1 MKVKVFIDGSSGTT
15 GLRIADRLAER
26 PEIELLSISSEGRKD
41 VHERAK
47 VINSADLAFLC
58 LPDAASKEVMPLLRP
73 DVKVLDTST
82 AFRTDAAWDYG
93 FPELKGQK
101 AKIQNSYRVAVPG
114 CYASGFISIAR
125 PLVELG
131 LVPQSYPFSCTG
143 ISGYSGG
150 GKKMIADYESP
161 DRPAHSK
168 LDAPKSYGLS
178 LGHKHLPEM
187 AAVTGLD
194 TAPNFVPVVAD
205 YYAGMETMIPL
216 DVTALGVSAP
226 QVASALAEYYDGQP
240 MVKVHPLCEGTDGG
254 FLAANKLA
262 GKDTLEIYCLAN
274 PDGTRMQLISLFD
287 NLGKGSSGAAVQCM
301 NLMLGLE
308 ETKGLAR

>member
-15 GLRIADRLAER
+15 GLRIADRLAAR
-26 PEIELLSISSEGRKD
+26 PEIELLSISAEGRKD

-101 AKIQNSYRVAVPG
+101 EKIQNSYRVAVPG

-131 LVPQSYPFSCTG
+131 LVPQSYSFSCTG
-143 ISGYSGG
+143 ISGYSGSG
-150 GKKMIADYESP
+150 AGKLPTASAVVSDIVEIAGHMEDNIPTGWTDEKQPVAPMGEVTFSYFLRLAGKSA
-161 DRPAHSK
+161 DK
-168 LDAPKSYGLS
+168 LADVRAAFGEAETIE
-178 LGHKHLPEM
+178 LPEM
-187 AAVTGLD
+187 DEFAVVTGEM
-194 TAPNFVPVVAD
+194 TEARFR
-205 YYAGMETMIPL
+205 
-216 DVTALGVSAP
+216 
-226 QVASALAEYYDGQP
+226 
-240 MVKVHPLCEGTDGG
+240 K
-254 FLAANKLA
+254 LAAA
-262 GKDTLEIYCLAN
+262 
-274 PDGTRMQLISLFD
+274 F
-287 NLGKGSSGAAVQCM
+287 
-301 NLMLGLE
+301 E
-308 ETKGLAR
+308 EDIRQTIRYTK